1 MQVNERNADA
11 VEKIGRAEALVEREK
26 ATVAADALRLK
37 LQGEAEGLRDKASA
51 MSELDATTREHEEFR
66 LRLETDKEIALAK
79 VDVHRQIA
87 EAQAAVLSKGLE
99 SADID
104 IVGGDSIFLDK
115 LMGSIA
121 LGKGIDAVVDSS
133 EVTQAIAGR
142 WMNGDGN
149 FMEDLGRLLGGVG
162 SEDVKNL
169 TLSAFL
175 MKMIRQG
182 GPDSAKAQ
190 QLHALAHQLGLGEA
204 PVASLPTLAK

>member
-1 MQVNERNADA
+1 
-11 VEKIGRAEALVEREK
+11 
-26 ATVAADALRLK
+26 
-37 LQGEAEGLRDKASA
+37 
-51 MSELDATTREHEEFR
+51 
-66 LRLETDKEIALAK
+66 
-79 VDVHRQIA
+79 VHRQVA